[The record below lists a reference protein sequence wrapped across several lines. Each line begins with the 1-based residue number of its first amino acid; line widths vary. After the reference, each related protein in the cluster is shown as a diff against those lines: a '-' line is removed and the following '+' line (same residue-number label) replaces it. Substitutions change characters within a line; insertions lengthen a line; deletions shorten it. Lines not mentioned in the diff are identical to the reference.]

1 MVKKLLIFLLC
12 VGVAACQRVGDD
24 SQNEASVR
32 IALNTDSMS
41 VVISRAAPTTS
52 ELGAR
57 LENTKG
63 EALKVWASVD
73 DIAGSSIKMVPGSY
87 RFVAFN
93 GTSVD
98 FPSWTKE
105 YWQGENK
112 FKVAAN
118 ETKTIDVVVKSGV
131 VKAKVAFDAA
141 FDKYYTNYSVD
152 IRTTTPATPGT
163 NFLNFVKGETRTGS
177 FLPGTLRIRFHMT
190 SKSDNQVYTFS
201 PPQPIAQTAVGAELY
216 NISLKVNENT
226 GTPTISVV
234 LDNNVTVME
243 VNPMLPNGSLPKAAP
258 VLSAVN
264 FSLATPVSH
273 LEGEGSSVRLCA
285 AIKAPAGVKSLTI
298 TPKGA
303 ALVEKLGS
311 LPYEIVGIS
320 AADKKKLN
328 DVGMEWTA
336 ALEVAA
342 TANVTYANADVNF
355 TKIFEKGVYRANDP
369 ANTGSDYSFLVEI
382 KDMFDQKPL
391 AINPPFN
398 ATLLIKKLGF
408 ALETPTLGNIWAK
421 RAILYTTCNV
431 GTVVPKIEIKKAT
444 DLTWTTAAQESKSVT
459 GTDNRR
465 EVIVTGL
472 EANTEYH
479 FRAVVGTHTSSESGF
494 VFKTEEAKV
503 LENGEMENWQ
513 SSQLSTGPH
522 KVPYFS
528 PWANGK
534 DPFWT
539 TNNDRTTSYRTG
551 GFTYGYNC
559 FPAVSSTLSKHTG
572 SRAAEIRTT
581 SASNISALN
590 TTSITQKH
598 SQVAGLLYIGDF
610 SYVKPND
617 TKTEGKSFDC
627 RPESFSFWYTY
638 DSYNTDKFDARITLW
653 SGNTKIGE
661 GVYTSPAA
669 SVATYTQCTV
679 KVFYTNELLRAD
691 KMTIVFRS
699 TNKAIPEVEKKT
711 LAIDYEPD
719 MDYNKNWSAWVGS
732 KLRVDDITLNY

>member
-41 VVISRAAPTTS
+41 VVISKAAPTTS

-63 EALKVWASVD
+63 EVLKEWASVTE
-73 DIAGSSIKMVPGSY
+73 IAGSSIKMVPGSY

-163 NFLNFVKGETRTGS
+163 NFLNFVKGEPRTGS

-190 SKSDNQVYTFS
+190 SKADNQVYTFS

-243 VNPMLPNGSLPKAAP
+243 VNPMLPNGLLPKAAP

-264 FSLATPVSH
+264 FSLASPVSH

-320 AADKKKLN
+320 ADNKKKLN
-328 DVGMEWTA
+328 DVGIEWTA

-369 ANTGSDYSFLVEI
+369 LASGSDYSFLVEI

-431 GTVVPKIEIKKAT
+431 GTVVPKIEIKKTT

-479 FRAVVGTHTSSESGF
+479 FRAAVGTHTSSESGF

-503 LENGEMENWQ
+503 VENGGMEDWQ
-513 SSQLSTGPH
+513 S
-522 KVPYFS
+522 KNIKNRIPYFE
-528 PWANGK
+528 PWGAGQT
-534 DPFWT
+534 PYWI
-539 TNNDRTTSYRTG
+539 TNNDHGTAYRTI
-551 GFTYGYNC
+551 FSAGYNC
-559 FPAVSSTLSKHTG
+559 FPTVSSTLSKHTG
-572 SRAAEIRTT
+572 SRAVEIRTV
-581 SASNISALN
+581 SAGSSANSVSINAESNRM
-590 TTSITQKH
+590 
-598 SQVAGLLYIGDF
+598 AGLFYIGNY
-610 SYVKPND
+610 SYSNGD
-617 TKTEGKSFDC
+617 QLTEGKPFDC

-679 KVFYTNELLRAD
+679 KVVYTNELLRAD

-699 TNKAIPEVEKKT
+699 TNKATPEVEKKT